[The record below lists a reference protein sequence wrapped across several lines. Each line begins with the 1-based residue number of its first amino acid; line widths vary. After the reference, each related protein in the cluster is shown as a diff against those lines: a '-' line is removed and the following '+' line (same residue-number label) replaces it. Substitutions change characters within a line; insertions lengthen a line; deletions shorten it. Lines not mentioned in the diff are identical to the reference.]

1 MKKNLLYLMLLFL
14 FSCKKE
20 NDEGSDSQVPV
31 IMLTAP
37 PNAQTFSAGQAVTV
51 TATVSD
57 NQKIREIHLEIINT
71 TTGAF
76 ITHEHYTPVNASF
89 VINRIFTAQPASA
102 YKIKVEAE
110 DMFENKTKAEVSIS
124 SN

>member
-1 MKKNLLYLMLLFL
+1 MKKNLLYLLLLFL

-20 NDEGSDSQVPV
+20 NDEAGDSQMPV
-31 IMLTAP
+31 ILLTAP
-37 PNAQTFSAGQAVTV
+37 PNAQTFSAGQTVTV
-51 TATVSD
+51 SASVSD

-76 ITHEHYTPVNASF
+76 ITHEHYKPGTASF
-89 VINRIFTAQPASA
+89 VVNRTFTAQAASA

>member
-1 MKKNLLYLMLLFL
+1 MRKNLLYVLLPLL
-14 FSCKKE
+14 FSCKKD
-20 NDEGSDSQVPV
+20 NEGSDSQMPV

-37 PNAQTFSAGQAVTV
+37 PNAQTFSAGQPVPV
-51 TATVSD
+51 TANGSD

-71 TTGAF
+71 TNGAF
-76 ITHEHYTPVNASF
+76 ITHEHYTPGTASYQ
-89 VINRIFTAQPASA
+89 INRTFTAQAASA

-110 DMFENKTKAEVSIS
+110 DMFANKTKAEVSIS